1 MRLLFFNLFLVLSVT
16 GFSQTPLIDSL
27 KKVAETTTDL
37 PQKIK
42 AYQSL
47 TTEFSRVNLVK
58 AKAFAQ
64 SGIVLAAQNNY
75 PIPLS
80 GFYTQLVS
88 LHQNTGQLDSMRYYL
103 HAIETLANK
112 MPAKERTTIL
122 ANYYSALGLSYKKMG
137 NYKAAIPPL
146 LKAAE
151 LAKIVSTPE
160 SAAGQYLNIG
170 NTYMNIGAFGKALQ
184 YHLEA
189 LRLFEQAGNK
199 KGQSFCYQGIC
210 EDFIELKNYQKALGY
225 VKKALALKTELADK
239 RGIGNAYSS
248 LGRIN
253 IGLKKFDEAYAALT
267 KSLSIAKD
275 LQLKSEEA
283 KQLVSFGQLSAAK
296 KAVGP
301 AIEFFTSA
309 RSIAQD
315 AGDSATVVLA
325 DREMASLQHR
335 EKEQERSEQKLLGNI
350 RTLQQTGNKKEEVSL
365 YKALSELYAKTGD
378 AEKSLQ
384 YKDLYY
390 QGKDSLISK
399 EVQLEISRLE
409 EQYKSEK
416 KEAEIALLKKDQQII
431 QSDLKRQKDNFYAV
445 SAVAFLVLLMAVLLV
460 NRYKVIHKAKRQVE
474 MEKMRNHI
482 AKDLHDDIGS
492 TLSSI
497 NIMSRVLLQQ
507 AKNGVTDVAG
517 LQKIKDHSAA
527 IMESMSD
534 IVWAINPQNDT
545 AEKMLYK
552 MKEFA
557 AEILDPLGIQYHFHE
572 NGDVGNLKLDPQKRR
587 DLFLIFKESVNNA
600 AKYSHCKNIA
610 IHLSIAG
617 NTIQLDVTD
626 DGQGFDQ
633 QTVKKGNGLRN
644 LQERSTAVGGTL
656 QCISHTGA
664 GTSVKLDLP
673 IT

>member
-1 MRLLFFNLFLVLSVT
+1 MKLLCFTLLLGLSVT
-16 GFSQTPLIDSL
+16 GFCQTALIDSL
-27 KKVAETTTDL
+27 KKVAETGNDI
-37 PQKIK
+37 PQKLK
-42 AYQSL
+42 AYQFL
-47 TTEFSRVNLVK
+47 TSEYTRTNLVK
-58 AKAFAQ
+58 AKAMAHT
-64 SGIVLAAQNNY
+64 GLTLAAQNNY
-75 PIPLS
+75 TVSLS

-88 LHQNTGQLDSMRYYL
+88 LHQITGQLDSMRYYL
-103 HAIETLANK
+103 AAIENLANK
-112 MPAKERTTIL
+112 AEGKERTTVQ
-122 ANYYSALGLSYKKMG
+122 ANYYSALGLSYKRLG
-137 NYKAAIPPL
+137 NFKAAIPPL

-151 LAKIVSTPE
+151 LAKIISTPE

-170 NTYMNIGAFGKALQ
+170 NTYMNIGAYGKALQ

-189 LRLFEQAGNK
+189 LRLFEQAGSK

-210 EDFIELKNYQKALGY
+210 EDFIELKNYHKALDY

-248 LGRIN
+248 MGRIN
-253 IGLKKFDEAYAALT
+253 IGLKKYDEAYAALT
-267 KSLSIAKD
+267 RSLSIAKE

-283 KQLVSFGQLSAAK
+283 KQLISFGQLSYAK
-296 KAVGP
+296 RAVEP
-301 AIEFFTSA
+301 AMGYFTSA
-309 RSIAQD
+309 KSLAVE
-315 AGDSATVVLA
+315 AGDSAIVALA
-325 DREMASLQHR
+325 DRELASVQHR
-335 EKEQERSEQKLLGNI
+335 ENEQERSEKKLLGNI
-350 RTLQQTGNKKEEVSL
+350 RTLQANGNKKEEVSL
-365 YKALSELYAKTGD
+365 YKALAELYAKTGD

-384 YKDLYY
+384 YKELYY
-390 QGKDSLISK
+390 QGKDSMISK

-416 KEAEIALLKKDQQII
+416 REAEIALLKKDQQII
-431 QSDLKRQKDNFYAV
+431 QSDLKRQKDNLYAV

-507 AKNGVTDVAG
+507 AKKGITDVGG
-517 LQKIKDHSAA
+517 LQKIKDHSSA

-557 AEILDPLGIQYHFHE
+557 SEILDPLGIPYHFIE
-572 NGDVGNLKLDPQKRR
+572 KGEFENLKLDPQKRR

-600 AKYSHCKNIA
+600 AKYSNCQTIT
-610 IHLSIAG
+610 IRLSIEG
-617 NTIQLDVTD
+617 NAIQLHVTD
-626 DGQGFDQ
+626 DGKGFDQ

-644 LQERSTAVGGTL
+644 LEERSHAVGGTL
-656 QCISHTGA
+656 QCVSRTGA
-664 GTSVKLDLP
+664 GTSVKIDLP

>member
-1 MRLLFFNLFLVLSVT
+1 MRLLFLSILLGLSVT
-16 GFSQTPLIDSL
+16 GFCQTHLVDSL
-27 KKVAETTTDL
+27 KKVVETGNDL
-37 PQKIK
+37 PQKLK
-42 AYQSL
+42 AYQGL
-47 TTEFSRVNLVK
+47 IGEYSRTNLAK
-58 AKAFAQ
+58 AKA
-64 SGIVLAAQNNY
+64 LAHTGLALAVQNNARMQE
-75 PIPLS
+75 S

-103 HAIETLANK
+103 TAIESLAGK
-112 MPAKERTTIL
+112 TSGKEGTKIL
-122 ANYYSALGLSYKKMG
+122 ANYYSSLGLSYKKLG

-151 LAKIVSTPE
+151 LAKIISTPE
-160 SAAGQYLNIG
+160 SVAGQYLNIG

-184 YHLEA
+184 YHLKS
-189 LRLFEQAGNK
+189 LRLFEQSGSK
-199 KGQSFCYQGIC
+199 KGQSFCYQNIC
-210 EDFIELKNYQKALGY
+210 EDFIELKSYQKALGY
-225 VKKALALKTELADK
+225 IKKSLALKTELGDK
-239 RGIGNAYSS
+239 RGIGNVYAS

-253 IGLKKFDEAYAALT
+253 IGLKKYDEAYAALT
-267 KSLSIAKD
+267 RSLSIAKE

-296 KAVGP
+296 KAVAP
-301 AIEFFTSA
+301 AMEFFSTA
-309 RSIAQD
+309 KSIALD
-315 AGDSATVVLA
+315 AGDSATAVLA
-325 DREMASLQHR
+325 DRELASLQHR
-335 EKEQERSEQKLLGNI
+335 ENEQENAEKMLLGNI

-365 YKALSELYAKTGD
+365 YKALADLYAKTGD

-390 QGKDSLISK
+390 QGKDSLVSK
-399 EVQLEISRLE
+399 EVQFEISRLE

-431 QSDLKRQKDNFYAV
+431 QSDLERQKDNFYAV

-460 NRYKVIHKAKRQVE
+460 NRYKVIHRAKRQVE

-507 AKNGVTDVAG
+507 AKKGVTDVAG

-572 NGDVGNLKLDPQKRR
+572 NGDVSNLKLDPQKRR

-600 AKYSHCKNIA
+600 AKYSNCKNID

-617 NTIQLDVTD
+617 NAIQLDVTD

-656 QCISHTGA
+656 QCISRTGA
-664 GTSVKLDLP
+664 GTSVKLALP